1 MKKIFTLCVFVCFVI
16 FLRSQAVLNEVYPQ
30 PGNGY
35 HEFFELYNENN
46 ALESLDNYT
55 LIGYYEEGG
64 NSGFYVLDLP
74 NANMAAHGYYVG
86 ASQNP
91 FDIQSQ
97 LGQTANFSWNS
108 LPAGG
113 DLSKWQRN
121 GASYIPVAVPAN
133 LNDLMVRIVG
143 GGDGV
148 YHVFLFKNG
157 ILVNGVVGGVNTF
170 TLPSTIKSMPNLPVD
185 MSGSSPDFTINFSSI
200 PDNSIEFIPNSLGTN
215 NGYFRSADGL
225 CGEWLKSDAPGQH
238 TPGSTNGLAPSLN
251 PANQVTISA
260 IVSQYA
266 GDPTKALLTYNI
278 TAGPAGA
285 FPVTVEVYSD
295 LGVAGQLDISDVL
308 IDTRTITS
316 IADGAQYVILPTWD
330 VSVIIVV
337 KPASDCYNKT
347 LAVGNY
353 WSVLPVQLTSFQG
366 TVNATNKVSLQW
378 KVSNNKIVDQF
389 EVQRSFDG
397 QDFKTIGLVFS
408 SEKIDTENYMFY
420 ETISAFGKVMY
431 RLKMIDKDGH
441 INYSRTLVFQNKLTT
456 ADNSIKVLGNPVRD
470 QLTFSYTAFATR
482 VIDIKVYDM
491 SGRIVMTNKINSL
504 EGNNMISFP
513 LDSTF
518 KPSMYVIEVI
528 NGTDVQ
534 KAKFIKQ

>member
-225 CGEWLKSDAPGQH
+225 CGEWLKSDA
-238 TPGSTNGLAPSLN
+238 
-251 PANQVTISA
+251 
-260 IVSQYA
+260 
-266 GDPTKALLTYNI
+266 
-278 TAGPAGA
+278 
-285 FPVTVEVYSD
+285 
-295 LGVAGQLDISDVL
+295 
-308 IDTRTITS
+308 
-316 IADGAQYVILPTWD
+316 
-330 VSVIIVV
+330 
-337 KPASDCYNKT
+337 
-347 LAVGNY
+347 
-353 WSVLPVQLTSFQG
+353 
-366 TVNATNKVSLQW
+366 
-378 KVSNNKIVDQF
+378 
-389 EVQRSFDG
+389 
-397 QDFKTIGLVFS
+397 
-408 SEKIDTENYMFY
+408 
-420 ETISAFGKVMY
+420 
-431 RLKMIDKDGH
+431 
-441 INYSRTLVFQNKLTT
+441 
-456 ADNSIKVLGNPVRD
+456 
-470 QLTFSYTAFATR
+470 
-482 VIDIKVYDM
+482 
-491 SGRIVMTNKINSL
+491 
-504 EGNNMISFP
+504 
-513 LDSTF
+513 
-518 KPSMYVIEVI
+518 
-528 NGTDVQ
+528 
-534 KAKFIKQ
+534 